1 MNMKSSRPCMHCE
14 AGHMRLDTRDVT
26 VSLGDLSKVVKD
38 VHGWFCD
45 QCDEIEFADAAS
57 AERYAAVS
65 DALLTEK
72 KVRQS
77 AEIRRIRKKLRLTQ
91 QEAADIFGGGVNAF
105 SRYEL
110 GKVEPPRSVVKL
122 LEVLGRHPDLLDE
135 VR

>member
-1 MNMKSSRPCMHCE
+1 MKTSRPCMHCE

-57 AERYAAVS
+57 AERYAAAS

-72 KVRQS
+72 KARQS

>member
-1 MNMKSSRPCMHCE
+1 MKSSRPCMHCE

>member
-1 MNMKSSRPCMHCE
+1 
-14 AGHMRLDTRDVT
+14 MRLDTRDVT

>member
-1 MNMKSSRPCMHCE
+1 
-14 AGHMRLDTRDVT
+14 MRLDTRDVT
-26 VSLGDLSKVVKD
+26 VRLGDLNRVVKD
-38 VHGWFCD
+38 VRGWFCD

-57 AERYAAVS
+57 AERYAAAS
-65 DALLTEK
+65 DALLAEK
-72 KVRQS
+72 KTKQS